1 VQIDGRRVIV
11 TGASSGLGE
20 AAVRV
25 FVREGAVVAALDV
38 DDDVGESV
46 VAAANAQGPGRAVY
60 HHCDVRRADVVRA
73 SFDRAA
79 HDLGGLDALVHFAG
93 VDKLSAAESIS
104 EEEWDLVIDVNLKGT
119 FLANQA
125 AFSYLREHGGRII
138 NVTSAVA
145 LVAAPGRAHYSAS
158 KGGIASL
165 SRTLAAEWGRYGI
178 NVVALSP
185 VAYTPMTD
193 RARATLSE
201 EQQVAFDAGM
211 TRAPLGRT
219 GDAERDIAPVLVFL
233 VSDAS
238 RFITAQIIAVD
249 GGAVPVR

>member
-1 VQIDGRRVIV
+1 
-11 TGASSGLGE
+11 
-20 AAVRV
+20 
-25 FVREGAVVAALDV
+25 
-38 DDDVGESV
+38 
-46 VAAANAQGPGRAVY
+46 
-60 HHCDVRRADVVRA
+60 VRRAEIVRSA
-73 SFDRAA
+73 FERAA
-79 HDLGGLDALVHFAG
+79 ADLGGLDALVHFAG
-93 VDKLSAAESIS
+93 VDRLTPAESIT
-104 EEEWDLVIDVNLKGT
+104 EEEWDFVVDVNLKGT

-125 AFSYLREHGGRII
+125 AWSHLHQGGGRII

-145 LVAAPGRAHYSAS
+145 MVAAPGRAHYSAS
-158 KGGIASL
+158 KGGIAAL

-178 NVVALSP
+178 NVVTLSP

-193 RARATLSE
+193 RARATLTE

-219 GDAERDIAPVLVFL
+219 GDPEQDIAPVLVFL